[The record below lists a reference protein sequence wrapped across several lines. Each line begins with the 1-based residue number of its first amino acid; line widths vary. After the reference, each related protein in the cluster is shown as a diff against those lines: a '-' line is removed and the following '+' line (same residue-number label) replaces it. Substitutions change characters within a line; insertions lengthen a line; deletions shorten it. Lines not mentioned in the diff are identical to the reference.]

1 MNRRMLAM
9 VFGITLM
16 VTMGISSLIPSLPQL
31 ALHFGFS
38 VESSWRII
46 AAFALPG
53 LVCIPFVGVLAD
65 RYGRKK
71 VLIPALLLFALGGV
85 ACMFARTFVELLVF
99 RMIQGVG
106 SAPLGLLYNTIIADT
121 WRGEERIKAMS
132 WNAMVLGLGTAVSPA
147 LGGALAML
155 HWRLP
160 FVLPLLALP
169 VAWAAAALPLMT
181 PAVKTS
187 LRDYARST
195 LACATER
202 RTLVL
207 LFLTLLTFIMLSG
220 PVITCFPMLAELV
233 FQATPLESG
242 LIIATASLASGLAA
256 SQLPRLYRKLSSRA
270 LLLASMGLYCLA
282 FCAIALTPSLWLLAL
297 PVTLY
302 GFAQGLNIPLV
313 STLLTG
319 QAPDEQRGALMA
331 ANGVLLRLGQ
341 NIGPAVFGT
350 LAACAGPAT
359 AIACGTVVAAAMA
372 VLVAVAPLPQLVS
385 FRMEAASI
393 DSLP

>member
-1 MNRRMLAM
+1 MNRRTLGV

-71 VLIPALLLFALGGV
+71 VLIPALALFALGGFG
-85 ACMFARTFVELLVF
+85 CMFARTFPELLVY
-99 RMIQGVG
+99 RMIQGTG

-121 WRGEERIKAMS
+121 WQGEERVKAMS
-132 WNAMVLGLGTAVSPA
+132 WNSMVLGFGTAASPA

-155 HWRLP
+155 HWKLP
-160 FVLPLLALP
+160 FALPLLALP
-169 VAWAAAALPLMT
+169 VAWAAASLPLMT
-181 PAVKTS
+181 PTVKTS
-187 LRDYARST
+187 LREYARST

-202 RTLVL
+202 QTLVL
-207 LFLTLLTFIMLSG
+207 LGLTLLTFIMLSG
-220 PVITCFPMLAELV
+220 PIITCFPMLAELV
-233 FQATPLESG
+233 FRATPLESG
-242 LIIATASLASGLAA
+242 LIIAMASMASGIAA
-256 SQLPRLYRKLSSRA
+256 TQLPRLYRKFSSRA
-270 LLLASMGLYCLA
+270 LLLMSMGLYGLA
-282 FCAIALTPSLWLLAL
+282 FCSIAVTPSLWLLIL
-297 PVTLY
+297 PVMIY
-302 GFAQGLNIPLV
+302 GFAQGMNIPLV

-331 ANGVLLRLGQ
+331 ANAVLLRLGQ

-350 LAACAGPAT
+350 VAGFAGPAS

-372 VLVAVAPLPQLVS
+372 VLVSAAPLPQVFNLRV
-385 FRMEAASI
+385 EASNI